1 MLKTWEETFAE
12 GETKGRIEN
21 AAEYILDV
29 LHSRGIAVPA
39 TARKRILTQK
49 DPKQLKIWIR
59 KAAVAESVDDL
70 FTSRS

>member
-1 MLKTWEETFAE
+1 MLKTWEETFSE

-29 LHSRGIAVPA
+29 LHARGIAVPA
-39 TARKRILTQK
+39 AARKRILAQK
-49 DPKQLKIWIR
+49 DPKQLKIWHK
-59 KAAVAESVDDL
+59 KAAVATSIDDL